1 MTIIGNLMIFLV
13 SSPFL
18 HAADP
23 AGTYRLADSAES
35 LQAQKEAALE
45 QTVAAL
51 NPLLRYPASIRLST
65 KPPQCE
71 QYQIVPI
78 PNGQSVQCDSHHPL
92 QLEQGTERVHTTKEG
107 EKLRVE
113 SQIEP
118 EVIHFKLHSDTGTM
132 VTEMKFSGAQL
143 TVTKSVQSPQL
154 PVPLVMTYNY
164 RKVSP

>member
-1 MTIIGNLMIFLV
+1 MIMTGDLMIFLV
-13 SSPFL
+13 LCPFL
-18 HAADP
+18 HAAEP
-23 AGTYRLADSAES
+23 AGTYRLTDSAES
-35 LQAQKEAALE
+35 LKTRKEAALE

-65 KPPQCE
+65 EPPQCE
-71 QYQIVPI
+71 QYQIAPI
-78 PNGQSVQCDSHHPL
+78 PNGLSVQCDSHYPL
-92 QLEQGTERVHTTKEG
+92 QLEPGTERVHTTKKG
-107 EKLRVE
+107 QKLRVE

-164 RKVSP
+164 RKVTP

>member
-1 MTIIGNLMIFLV
+1 MIFLALC
-13 SSPFL
+13 PFL
-18 HAADP
+18 HAEEP
-23 AGTYRLADSAES
+23 AGIYRLMDSAES
-35 LQAQKEAALE
+35 LKDQKEAALE
-45 QTVAAL
+45 RTVDAL

-92 QLEQGTERVHTTKEG
+92 QLEPGTERVHTTKLG
-107 EKLRVE
+107 EKLRLE

-118 EVIHFKLHSDTGTM
+118 EVIHFSHSDTGTM
-132 VTEMKFSGAQL
+132 VTEMKVSGTQL

-164 RKVSP
+164 QKTTP

>member
-1 MTIIGNLMIFLV
+1 MIFLAIC
-13 SSPFL
+13 PFL
-18 HAADP
+18 HAAEP
-23 AGTYRLADSAES
+23 SGTYLLTDSAES
-35 LQAQKEAALE
+35 LKTRKEAALE

-78 PNGQSVQCDSHHPL
+78 PNGQSVQCDSHYPL
-92 QLEQGTERVHTTKEG
+92 LLESGKERVHTTKEG

-118 EVIHFKLHSDTGTM
+118 ESIHFKLHSDTGTM
-132 VTEMKFSGAQL
+132 VTQMKFSGTQL
-143 TVTKSVQSPQL
+143 TVTKSVESPQL

-164 RKVSP
+164 QKATP